1 MKKEKIAIIDANAIV
16 HRAFHALP
24 PLMTKDGVLV
34 NAVYGFA
41 NILLKVLKD
50 IKPEYV
56 AVCFD
61 VSKETFRLEMYK
73 EYKAQREKQPDELY
87 SQIDLVKEMIGA
99 FNMSIF
105 AVKGFEADDLIGT
118 IVKKI
123 QNFNVKQNPKSKIQ
137 KGNEIESV
145 VVTGDMDTLQ
155 LIGDNTKVY
164 TLKKGIADT
173 IIYDET
179 AVRARY
185 GFGPEAMVDY
195 KALRG
200 DPSDNIPG
208 VKGIGE
214 KTATELI
221 KEFGTLEKVYEYV
234 EQTQNPKSKFL
245 IKSKIQNQ
253 KDLKIKGAVLEKL
266 MEHKKEAF
274 LSKELATIKTDV
286 PMKFDLEGCRVRPF
300 DAPKIVELFQ
310 AWNFK
315 SLIARIPAA
324 EKELTRGQGSLFAK
338 REETREERKVD
349 FEIGKG
355 YILVDS
361 QEKVERFLVELGKQK
376 IFAIDTETNGLD
388 PFQADLIGIS
398 FSFEEGKG
406 YYLPVGRNFQF
417 SIFNF
422 QLLLNK
428 LKQIL
433 ADGGIKKVGH
443 NIKFDMET
451 LAGAGLELKGV
462 EFDTMVAS
470 YLLNPGTRQHNLD
483 AVVFTEFGYEM
494 TPIESL
500 IGKGKDQITMD
511 KVELN
516 RVADYAIEDADYT
529 WRLYKRLDKQL
540 IKNKLRELM
549 DKIET
554 PLISVLAEIEKN
566 GVLVDVKFLG
576 KMSREAGERIKEL
589 EKKIYK
595 MAGREF
601 NVRSPIQ
608 LKEVLF
614 DEMGISRLGLAKTKT
629 GTSTAAAELDKLQGV
644 HPIIDLILE
653 HRELSKLKSTYTD
666 ALPELIN
673 PKTGRIHASFNQTV
687 TATGRLSSSEPNLQN
702 IPIRTELGKKIR
714 QAFVAPKGF
723 KIVTIDYSQIEL
735 RIAASM
741 SGDKKMLQAFKN
753 SEDIHRRT
761 AAEVFGVKPEAVT
774 PEMRRKA
781 KEVNFGVLYGLGAR
795 GLAQR
800 TGTSY
805 EEAMLF
811 IEKYFEIFGDLKNY
825 LEETIEQA
833 HENEYVETLFGRK
846 RYLPEINAEHQQLRA
861 AAERMAV
868 NQPIQGTA
876 ADLMKLAMI
885 KIDEMLK
892 KDKLGEIKMVLQVHD
907 ELVFEAPDN
916 MAEVIGKKM
925 KETMESV
932 YKFKCPI
939 VAEMSIGNN
948 WGECK

>member
-1 MKKEKIAIIDANAIV
+1 MKREKIAIIDANAIV

-73 EYKAQREKQPDELY
+73 EYKAQREKGPDELY
-87 SQIDLVKEMIGA
+87 SQIELVKEMIKA
-99 FNMSIF
+99 FNMPIF

-118 IVKKI
+118 IVEQSKKA
-123 QNFNVKQNPKSKIQ
+123 
-137 KGNEIESV
+137 KGKRQREGEIENII
-145 VVTGDMDTLQ
+145 VTGDMDTLQ
-155 LIGDNTKVY
+155 LIDDNTKVY

-173 IIYDET
+173 VIYDEA
-179 AVRARY
+179 AVKERY
-185 GFGPEAMVDY
+185 GFGPEMMVDY

-221 KEFGTLEKVYEYV
+221 LMFGGV
-234 EQTQNPKSKFL
+234 EELYKFVDEIGK
-245 IKSKIQNQ
+245 IKDEEIRNQ
-253 KDLKIKGAVLEKL
+253 KLEDRGIKKSVFQKL
-266 MEHKKEAF
+266 LEHKKEAF
-274 LSKELATIKTDV
+274 LSKELATIKKDV
-286 PMKFDLEGCRVRPF
+286 PLDFNLDNCRVRPF
-300 DAPKIVELFQ
+300 DAPRIVELFQ

-315 SLIARIPAA
+315 SLIARIPLA
-324 EKELTRGQGSLFAK
+324 EKELTRGQVSLFDNKGKDISAK
-338 REETREERKVD
+338 EGGVEFKIRD
-349 FEIGKG
+349 G

-361 QEKVERFLVELGKQK
+361 EEKLEKFLKELDKQK

-388 PFQADLIGIS
+388 PFLADLIGIS
-398 FSFEEGKG
+398 FSWEEGMG
-406 YYLPVGRNFQF
+406 YYLPVGRNSKFKIQN
-417 SIFNF
+417 SKLRNI
-422 QLLLNK
+422 LLDEK
-428 LKQIL
+428 V
-433 ADGGIKKVGH
+433 KKVGH

-451 LAGAGLELKGV
+451 LGGAGMELKGM

-470 YLLNPGTRQHNLD
+470 YLLNPGSRQHNLD

-500 IGKGKDQITMD
+500 IGKGKDQLTMD
-511 KVELN
+511 QVDIN

-540 IKNKLRELM
+540 VKNKLRELM

-554 PLISVLAEIEKN
+554 PLIPVLAKLETN
-566 GVLVDVKFLG
+566 GVLVDVPFLN
-576 KMSREAGERIKEL
+576 KMSREITARIDQL

-595 MAGREF
+595 LAGREF
-601 NVRSPIQ
+601 NVRSPLQ

-614 DEMGISRLGLAKTKT
+614 DEMGISKLGLAKTKT
-629 GTSTAAAELDKLQGV
+629 GTSTAAAELDKLQGA
-644 HPIIDLILE
+644 HPIIDLIFE
-653 HRELSKLKSTYTD
+653 HRELAKLKSTYTD
-666 ALPELIN
+666 SLPELIN
-673 PKTGRIHASFNQTV
+673 PKTGRIHTSFNQTV

-702 IPIRTELGKKIR
+702 IPIRTELGKKVR
-714 QAFVAPKGF
+714 QAFIAPQNER
-723 KIVTIDYSQIEL
+723 ILAVDYSQIEL

-741 SGDKKMLQAFKN
+741 SGDKRMLAAFKN
-753 SEDIHRRT
+753 REDIHRRT
-761 AAEVFGVKPEAVT
+761 AAEVFGVKPEEVT

-805 EEAMLF
+805 EEAMMF
-811 IEKYFEIFGDLKNY
+811 IERYFEIFSDLKEY
-825 LEETIEQA
+825 LEETIENA
-833 HENEYVETLFGRK
+833 HASEYVETLFGRK
-846 RYLPEINAEHQQLRA
+846 RYLPEINAEHQQMRA

-868 NQPIQGTA
+868 NQPLQGTA

-885 KIDEMLK
+885 EVAKAIENEPILK
-892 KDKLGEIKMVLQVHD
+892 EVKMILQVHD
-907 ELVFEAPDN
+907 ELVFEVSEKK
-916 MAEVIGKKM
+916 AEAAGQRI
-925 KETMESV
+925 KEIMENIH
-932 YKFKCPI
+932 KFKCPI
-939 VAEMSIGNN
+939 VAEMSVGNS

>member
-1 MKKEKIAIIDANAIV
+1 MKREKIAIIDANAIV

-61 VSKETFRLEMYK
+61 VSKETFRREMYQ

-87 SQIDLVKEMIGA
+87 SQIELIKEMVKA
-99 FNMSIF
+99 FHMPMF
-105 AVKGFEADDLIGT
+105 AVKGYEADDLIGT
-118 IVKKI
+118 IVTKT
-123 QNFNVKQNPKSKIQ
+123 Q
-137 KGNEIESV
+137 KHKNTKTIESV
-145 VVTGDMDTLQ
+145 IVTGDMDTLQ
-155 LIGDNTKVY
+155 LIDESTKVY

-173 IIYDET
+173 FIYDEE
-179 AVRARY
+179 AVRERY
-185 GFGPEAMVDY
+185 GFGPEAMIDY

-221 KEFGTLEKVYEYV
+221 KEFGTLEGVYDYISKL
-234 EQTQNPKSKFL
+234 QAPSSKLQINSKPQITNP
-245 IKSKIQNQ
+245 

-266 MEHKKEAF
+266 KEHKKEAF

-286 PMKFDLEGCRVRPF
+286 EIDFELSECRVRPF
-300 DAPKIVELFQ
+300 DAPRIVELFQ

-315 SLIARIPAA
+315 SLIARIPMA
-324 EKELTRGQGSLFAK
+324 EKELTRGQASLFDNKKKTENTEIAPK
-338 REETREERKVD
+338 D
-349 FEIGKG
+349 NFEIRTG
-355 YILVDS
+355 YTLIDNEEKLEKLVG
-361 QEKVERFLVELGKQK
+361 ELVKQK

-398 FSFEEGKG
+398 FSWEEGKG
-406 YYLPVGRNFQF
+406 YYLPSGKNFQF
-417 SIFNF
+417 PISNF
-422 QLLLNK
+422 QK
-428 LKQIL
+428 YLKRLGEIL
-433 ADGGIKKVGH
+433 VDGDIKKVGH

-451 LAGAGLELKGV
+451 LSGAGLELRGV
-462 EFDTMVAS
+462 EFDTMIGS
-470 YLLNPGTRQHNLD
+470 YLLNPGSRQHNLD
-483 AVVFTEFGYEM
+483 AVAFTELGYEM
-494 TPIESL
+494 TPIEYL
-500 IGKGKDQITMD
+500 IGKGKNQITMD
-511 KVELN
+511 QVEIK

-529 WRLYKRLDKQL
+529 WRLYKRLEKQL
-540 IKNKLRELM
+540 VKNNLRGLM

-554 PLISVLAEIEKN
+554 PLIAVLAGMEAN
-566 GVLVDVKFLG
+566 GMLVDVKFLN
-576 KMSREAGERIKEL
+576 KMSREVGTRVAEL
-589 EKKIYK
+589 EKQIYK
-595 MAGREF
+595 LAGRKF
-601 NVRSPIQ
+601 NVRSPLQ
-608 LKEVLF
+608 LKEILF
-614 DEMGISRLGLAKTKT
+614 DEMGISKLGLAKTKT
-629 GTSTAAAELDKLQGV
+629 GTSTAAAELDKLQGT

-666 ALPELIN
+666 ALPEIIN
-673 PKTGRIHASFNQTV
+673 PKTGRIHTSFNQTV

-714 QAFVAPKGF
+714 QAFVAPRGK
-723 KIVTIDYSQIEL
+723 KIVAVDYSQIEL
-735 RIAASM
+735 RIAAGL

-753 SEDIHRRT
+753 GEDIHRRT
-761 AAEVFGVKPEAVT
+761 AAEVFGVKSEEVV

-800 TGTSY
+800 TNTSY

-811 IEKYFEIFGDLKNY
+811 IERYFEVYSQLKEY
-825 LEETIEQA
+825 LEETIERA
-833 HENEYVETLFGRK
+833 HESEYVETLFGRK
-846 RYLPEINAEHQQLRA
+846 RYLPEINAEHQQMRA
-861 AAERMAV
+861 AAERMAI

-885 KIDEMLK
+885 AVAEAIKTEPEMK
-892 KDKLGEIKMVLQVHD
+892 EVKMILQVHD
-907 ELVFEAPDN
+907 ELVFEAPEKN
-916 MAEVIGKKM
+916 AEVAGKRI
-925 KETMESV
+925 KEIMENV
-932 YKFKCPI
+932 YQFKCPI
-939 VAEMSIGNN
+939 VAEMSVGNN

>member
-24 PLMTKDGVLV
+24 PLMNKDGVLV

-73 EYKAQREKQPDELY
+73 EYKAQREKGPDELY
-87 SQIDLVKEMIGA
+87 SQIKLVKEMIKA
-99 FNMSIF
+99 FKMPIF
-105 AVKGFEADDLIGT
+105 AMKGYEADDLIGT
-118 IVKKI
+118 IVKKT
-123 QNFNVKQNPKSKIQ
+123 QNSKLKTQNIENVI
-137 KGNEIESV
+137 
-145 VVTGDMDTLQ
+145 VTGDMDTLQ
-155 LIGDNTKVY
+155 LIDDDTKVY

-173 IIYDET
+173 VIYDE
-179 AVRARY
+179 AGVRERY
-185 GFGPEAMVDY
+185 GFGPEAMIDY

-221 KEFGTLEKVYEYV
+221 LTFGGIEKLYHFVDEV
-234 EQTQNPKSKFL
+234 GK
-245 IKSKIQNQ
+245 IKNEEIRNQ
-253 KDLKIKGAVLEKL
+253 KLEIRGIKKGVYQKLLES
-266 MEHKKEAF
+266 KKEAF

-286 PMKFDLEGCRVRPF
+286 KIDFDLEACRVRPF
-300 DAPKIVELFQ
+300 DAPRIVELFQ
-310 AWNFK
+310 QWNFK
-315 SLIARIPAA
+315 SLITRISLA
-324 EKELTRGQGSLFAK
+324 EKELTRGQVSLFQPK
-338 REETREERKVD
+338 KIEQSQENEIKER
-349 FEIGKG
+349 FEIREG
-355 YILVDS
+355 YTLIDS
-361 QEKVERFLVELGKQK
+361 EEKMKKFVSELAEQK

-398 FSFEEGKG
+398 FSWEEGKG
-406 YYLPVGRNFQF
+406 YYLPIGRNFQF
-417 SIFNF
+417 PISNF
-422 QLLLNK
+422 QLLFKK
-428 LKQIL
+428 LRDIL
-433 ADGGIKKVGH
+433 VDKDIKKVGH

-451 LAGAGLELKGV
+451 LAGVGMELKGV

-470 YLLNPGTRQHNLD
+470 YLLNPGSRQHNLD
-483 AVVFTEFGYEM
+483 AAAFTELGYEM

-511 KVELN
+511 GVEIN

-540 IKNKLRELM
+540 IKNNLRELM

-554 PLISVLAEIEKN
+554 PLITVLAGMEEN
-566 GVLVDVKFLG
+566 GMLVDTKFLN
-576 KMSREAGERIKEL
+576 KMSQEVGKRVGEL
-589 EKKIYK
+589 EKQIYK

-601 NVRSPIQ
+601 NVRSPLQ

-614 DEMGISRLGLAKTKT
+614 DEMGISKLGLAKTKT

-653 HRELSKLKSTYTD
+653 YRELSKLKSTYTD
-666 ALPELIN
+666 SLPELIN
-673 PKTGRIHASFNQTV
+673 PKTGRIHTSFNQTV

-714 QAFVAPKGF
+714 QAFIAPRGK
-723 KIVTIDYSQIEL
+723 KIVAVDYSQIEL
-735 RIAASM
+735 RVAASM
-741 SGDKKMLQAFKN
+741 SGDRKMLAAFKN
-753 SEDIHRRT
+753 GEDIHRRT
-761 AAEVFGVKPEAVT
+761 AAEVFGVKPEEVT

-800 TGTSY
+800 TKTSY

-811 IEKYFEIFGDLKNY
+811 IEKYFEIYATLKEY

-833 HENEYVETLFGRK
+833 HESEYVATLFGRK
-846 RYLPEINAEHQQLRA
+846 RYLPEINAEHQQIRA

-868 NQPIQGTA
+868 NQPLQGTA

-885 KIDEMLK
+885 KVAEA
-892 KDKLGEIKMVLQVHD
+892 IKTEAAMKEVKMILQVHD
-907 ELVFEAPDN
+907 ELVFEAPEKSADL
-916 MAEVIGKKM
+916 AGKRI
-925 KETMESV
+925 KEIMENV

-939 VAEMSIGNN
+939 VAEMSVGEN

>member
-61 VSKETFRLEMYK
+61 VSKDTFRREMYQ

-87 SQIDLVKEMIGA
+87 SQIELVKEMIKA
-99 FNMSIF
+99 FNMPIF
-105 AVKGFEADDLIGT
+105 SVKGYEADDLIGT
-118 IVKKI
+118 IVTET
-123 QNFNVKQNPKSKIQ
+123 Q
-137 KGNEIESV
+137 KHRNTKTRIEIENII
-145 VVTGDMDTLQ
+145 VTGDMDTLQ
-155 LIGDNTKVY
+155 LVDDKTKVY

-173 IIYDET
+173 MIYDDE
-179 AVRARY
+179 AVRERY
-185 GFGPEAMVDY
+185 GFGPEAMIDY

-221 KEFGTLEKVYEYV
+221 KEFGTLEGVYAYIDKFQV
-234 EQTQNPKSKFL
+234 PSSKLQINSKSQ
-245 IKSKIQNQ
+245 ITNSKN
-253 KDLKIKGAVLEKL
+253 LKIKGAVLGKL

-274 LSKELATIKTDV
+274 LSKELATIKKDV
-286 PMKFDLEGCRVRPF
+286 PIGFDLEECRVRPF
-300 DAPKIVELFQ
+300 DAPRIVELFQ

-315 SLIARIPAA
+315 SLIARIPMV
-324 EKELTRGQGSLFAK
+324 EKELTRGQVSLFDNNK
-338 REETREERKVD
+338 KIEETEGEREE
-349 FEIGKG
+349 FEIRAG
-355 YILVDS
+355 YILIDS
-361 QEKVERFLVELGKQK
+361 EEKLEKFLQELGKQK

-388 PFQADLIGIS
+388 PFQADLIGVS
-398 FSFEEGKG
+398 FSWEEGKG
-406 YYLPVGRNFQF
+406 YYLPMGRNFQF
-417 SIFNF
+417 SISNF
-422 QLLLNK
+422 QLLFSRLRE
-428 LKQIL
+428 IL
-433 ADGGIKKVGH
+433 FNEGIKKIGH

-470 YLLNPGTRQHNLD
+470 YLLNPGSRQHNLD

-494 TPIESL
+494 TPIEYL
-500 IGKGKDQITMD
+500 IGKGKNQITMD
-511 KVELN
+511 QVDIK

-540 IKNKLRELM
+540 VKNNLRDLM

-554 PLISVLAEIEKN
+554 PLIPVLAGMEKN
-566 GVLVDVKFLG
+566 GMLVDVKFLN
-576 KMSREAGERIKEL
+576 KMNREVGERVVEL
-589 EKKIYK
+589 EKQIYK
-595 MAGREF
+595 LAGRQF
-601 NVRSPIQ
+601 NVRSPLQ
-608 LKEVLF
+608 LKEILF
-614 DEMGISRLGLAKTKT
+614 DEMGISKLGLAKTKT
-629 GTSTAAAELDKLQGV
+629 GISTAASELDKLQGA

-666 ALPELIN
+666 SLPELIN
-673 PKTGRIHASFNQTV
+673 SKTGRIHTSFNQTV

-714 QAFVAPKGF
+714 QAFVAPKGK
-723 KIVTIDYSQIEL
+723 KIVAVDYSQIEL
-735 RIAASM
+735 RVAAAM
-741 SGDKKMLQAFKN
+741 SGDPKMLAAFKN
-753 SEDIHRRT
+753 KEDIHRRT
-761 AAEVFGVKPEAVT
+761 AAEVFGVKPEEVI

-811 IEKYFEIFGDLKNY
+811 IERYFDVFSKLKEY

-833 HENEYVETLFGRK
+833 HESEYVETLFGRK
-846 RYLPEINAEHQQLRA
+846 RYLPEINAEHQQMRA

-868 NQPIQGTA
+868 NQPLQGTA
-876 ADLMKLAMI
+876 ADLMKLAMVEVAVAI
-885 KIDEMLK
+885 RSEVILK
-892 KDKLGEIKMVLQVHD
+892 DVKMILQVHD
-907 ELVFEAPDN
+907 ELVFEAPEKT
-916 MAEVIGKKM
+916 AEAAGKRI
-925 KETMESV
+925 KEIMENV
-932 YKFKCPI
+932 HKFKCPI
-939 VAEMSIGNN
+939 VAEMSVGEN